1 MTERVHDVAHI
12 AHAELLTPTP
22 EESLRFFVDVLGM
35 EEEARDGRVRLPA
48 WLGRLP
54 PLRPE
59 ADRVAAGRPRPRRPS
74 HLEPGGARAAGR
86 RRRGDGARLGW
97 IDGDVG
103 HGPAYRFTDPDGH
116 VFELFY
122 EAERYVAPPHLAP
135 SWRNQPQRYVG
146 RGAAVKRLDHVNMLA
161 ADVRPTRTF
170 CQDVLGYRLY
180 ERIELDD
187 GTETGAWLSVSIAA
201 HELIYVADAYGAR
214 GRLHHLAFWVDT
226 REECLRAAD
235 IFVDAGVPIEA
246 APSKHGVAQG
256 FFLYGLEPGGN
267 RIEVTTGGYFVF
279 DPDHEPV
286 TWTRGGAGAGSVLGR
301 QDGRELPHLRHP
313 RRRPR
318 EGGWTQMKQRSLED
332 ALQAAGSAVELARNS
347 QIGPYVYPAVP
358 PEFTNWRDEQVAWRE
373 TCALFDQSHHM
384 TDLYVEGPDVI
395 RLLSDLGVNTFANFA
410 VDKAKQFVACNHD
423 GYVIG
428 DAILFFLDENRVVAR
443 RPPVGAQLG
452 AVPRR
457 DRRLRRDRRARRAHG
472 RQPDRRAQALPL
484 PGAGPDGARG
494 AREGDRRPAAG
505 DQVLQHGRDHDR
517 RARGA
522 GAAPRH
528 VRRPGPRAVRAVGGA
543 RRRSRRRSSRPGRT
557 SACARSARASTRRT
571 RSSRAGSPAR
581 CPRSSPARA

>member
-1 MTERVHDVAHI
+1 MTEHVHDVAHI
-12 AHAELLTPTP
+12 AHAELLTPKP

-35 EEEARDGRVRLPA
+35 EEEAREGQSVYLRGWGDYLRYSLKLTESPQAGLGHVALRA
-48 WLGRLP
+48 WS
-54 PLRPE
+54 PE
-59 ADRVAAGRPRPRRPS
+59 ALERRVAAVEATG
-74 HLEPGGARAAGR
+74 LGA
-86 RRRGDGARLGW
+86 GW

-146 RGAAVKRLDHVNMLA
+146 RGAAVKRLDHVNLLA

-187 GTETGAWLSVSIAA
+187 GTETGAWMSVSIAA

-286 TWTRGGAGAGSVLGR
+286 TWSAAERARGQYLGR
-301 QDGRELPHLRHP
+301 EDRRELPHLRHP
-313 RRRPR
+313 RHRPR

-358 PEFTNWRDEQVAWRE
+358 SEFTNWREEQVAWRE

-395 RLLSDLGVNTFANFA
+395 RLLSDLGVNTFANAA
-410 VDKAKQFVACNHD
+410 VDKAKQFVACNDD

-428 DAILFFLDENRVVAR
+428 DAIVFFLDENRVSLVG
-443 RPPVGAQLG
+443 RPSAHNWVQYHAETGDYDVTVERDERT
-452 AVPRR
+452 AVNPTG
-457 DRRLRRDRRARRAHG
+457 G
-472 RQPDRRAQALPL
+472 RKLYRYQVQGPTALDVLEKATGGPL
-484 PGAGPDGARG
+484 PEIKFFNMGGSRSPGTRC
-494 AREGDRRPAAG
+494 
-505 DQVLQHGRDHDR
+505 GRSTTACR
-517 RARGA
+517 
-522 GAAPRH
+522 APRAWSCSG
-528 VRRPGPRAVRAVGGA
+528 RGRSAT
-543 RRRSRRRSSRPGRT
+543 RSRRRSSRPGPT
-557 SACARSARASTRRT
+557 SACARSGHGPTRRT
-571 RSSRAGSPAR
+571 RSSPAGSPV
-581 CPRSSPARA
+581 PSPPSSPASG